1 MTETCPVLNDKE
13 DLLLSTKALYL
24 SFLWAFPTC
33 RTFLLTVSYM
43 MPRITLDGQSITLIG

>member
-24 SFLWAFPTC
+24 SFLWAFSTC
-33 RTFLLTVSYM
+33 RTFLLAVSYM